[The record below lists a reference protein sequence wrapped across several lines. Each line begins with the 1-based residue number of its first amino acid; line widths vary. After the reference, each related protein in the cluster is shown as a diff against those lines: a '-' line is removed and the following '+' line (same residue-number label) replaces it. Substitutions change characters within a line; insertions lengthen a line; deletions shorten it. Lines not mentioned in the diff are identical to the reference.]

1 MQNQL
6 LEWIFEC
13 ASKMLLV
20 SRKLPGK
27 NPLWFTEIWNIDPD
41 GYDEKFEASSG
52 WLFKFVKQH
61 NLLLQREI
69 SVA

>member
-1 MQNQL
+1 MIYGDL
-6 LEWIFEC
+6 
-13 ASKMLLV
+13 KH
-20 SRKLPGK
+20 
-27 NPLWFTEIWNIDPD
+27 IDPD

-69 SVA
+69 SVAQKYLDLLKLSHILHVRRLRIE

>member
-1 MQNQL
+1 MMIYGDL
-6 LEWIFEC
+6 
-13 ASKMLLV
+13 KH
-20 SRKLPGK
+20 
-27 NPLWFTEIWNIDPD
+27 IDPD
-41 GYDEKFEASSG
+41 GYDEKFEVSSG